1 MERPL
6 AEHLEEYKRQGFTI
20 FRGFM
25 PPETVRRLREVC
37 DPLFDR
43 IFENERH
50 RDNTLARDVIGG
62 HDGWQLRA
70 DGGENERQIALG
82 TELMAAT
89 VFEESGVLLRFTE
102 MLMGPFVQH
111 DSLQIAAYPTVPA
124 EYEGVGYGWHHDG
137 FNTSTSTTARGPK
150 VYTPPSACNC
160 LTYLQDMDTHGAFR
174 CVPGSHLDFSQHA
187 PPRPEGAERGG
198 WADHWSVPGEIAVDG
213 KAGDLVVTHC
223 ALLHG
228 STHNTQPGYR
238 YFISEYVQR
247 AGLPHRDS
255 MDDPA
260 FAGFLARARECQ
272 DRRILRFFG
281 EDEGAD
287 GHQARLEAMWAQQV
301 EAEARL

>member
-1 MERPL
+1 MRRPL
-6 AEHLEEYKRQGFTI
+6 TEHLEEYKQQGYTI

-25 PPETVRRLREVC
+25 PPETVKRLRETC

-43 IFENERH
+43 IFQTEKHQKNP
-50 RDNTLARDVIGG
+50 LARDVIGG

-70 DGGENERQIALG
+70 DGGTPQTALG

-89 VFEESGVLLRFTE
+89 VFEQSGVLLRFTE
-102 MLMGPFVQH
+102 MLLGPFVQH
-111 DSLQIAAYPTVPA
+111 DSLQIAGYPMVSA
-124 EYEGVGYGWHHDG
+124 EFEGVGYGWHHDG
-137 FNTSTSTTARGPK
+137 FNTSTSATAKDPK
-150 VYTPPSACNC
+150 AYTPPAACNC
-160 LTYLQDMDTHGAFR
+160 LTYLQDMDTNGAFR

-187 PPRPEGAERGG
+187 PPRPAGAAPTE
-198 WADHWSVPGEIAVDG
+198 HWQVPGEIAVDG

-223 ALLHG
+223 DLLHG

-238 YFISEYVQR
+238 YFISEYVQQ

-260 FAGFLARARECQ
+260 YSGFLSQARDNQ

-281 EDEGAD
+281 EDQGPN
-287 GHQARLEAMWAQQV
+287 GHQARLEAMWSQQV
-301 EAEARL
+301 KAEARL